1 MADESIF
8 IDLGYLHRSYSVPD
22 KLKEVKYINQIL
34 DMAENGHTITSIAA
48 KFTISVPTVYK
59 IIADNRYD
67 KKCNEEK

>member
-1 MADESIF
+1 MSDENMF
-8 IDLGYLHRSYSVPD
+8 VDLGYLHRSYSVPD

-34 DMAENGHTITSIAA
+34 DMAENGHTMASIAA

-67 KKCNEEK
+67 KKCNEDK